1 MTITIYSIEK
11 QQRDIYTPVLEHF
24 EKMIGRYAR
33 IVQRPIQTNQ
43 IVKAQQRGEHEAQR
57 AYTAAFNPYLKGYNV
72 ALHPEGKLVDSLE
85 FSENFAIN
93 SALNFFIGGAY
104 GFEPSFLRRM
114 DRVISL
120 GRVTMGHKIAKVV
133 LFEQIYRGLT
143 IREGHP
149 YHK

>member
-1 MTITIYSIEK
+1 MTITVYSIEK
-11 QQRDIYTPVLEHF
+11 RQRDIYSPVLQHF

-33 IVQRPIQTNQ
+33 IVERPIFTNQ
-43 IVKAQQRGEHEAQR
+43 IAKAQNIGEKEAR
-57 AYTAAFNPYLKGYNV
+57 KSYTDAFEPYLKGFNV
-72 ALHPEGKLVDSLE
+72 ALHPEGQLQNSLE

-104 GFEPSFLRRM
+104 GFESSFLRRM
-114 DRVISL
+114 DRIVSL
-120 GRVTMGHKIAKVV
+120 GRLTMGHKIAKVV